1 MFLPCSFALQDQKD
15 DSHMQVCFLE
25 HSNNNYPPLG
35 QKYPQGLLTQTA
47 IASAVRN
54 KIDRNAFLH
63 EILTVDVDVFLKCIP
78 HYLKKSYFLFFYHF
92 L

>member
-25 HSNNNYPPLG
+25 HSNNNYPPQG

-63 EILTVDVDVFLKCIP
+63 DPNKSAWESHFNEQWASVHMSISDLVKCA
-78 HYLKKSYFLFFYHF
+78 
-92 L
+92 

>member
-63 EILTVDVDVFLKCIP
+63 EILTVDVI
-78 HYLKKSYFLFFYHF
+78 YF
-92 L
+92 